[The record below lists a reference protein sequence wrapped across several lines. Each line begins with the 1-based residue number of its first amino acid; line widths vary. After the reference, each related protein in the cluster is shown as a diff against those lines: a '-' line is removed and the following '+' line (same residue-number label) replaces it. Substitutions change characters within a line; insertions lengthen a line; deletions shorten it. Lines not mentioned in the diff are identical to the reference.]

1 MSSGWRILCGVW
13 MAGVIAAA
21 FIGVGPAAGFREP
34 EAARI
39 LFFHVPMAWLAV
51 LGFLGAMLY
60 AMRYLR
66 RRDPAAD
73 IRAAASAEMG
83 FLFCV
88 LATLSGALFARVQW
102 GAAWNWDPRQTSI
115 LALLLV
121 YAAYFTLRS
130 AIADPERRAALSS
143 VYAILAALPMLFLV
157 FILPRVVDSLH
168 PGDTM
173 RSGGMSPDY
182 RIVFFAALCGFTL
195 LYFWIYRLRVATEE
209 VERSLC
215 RHCMK

>member
-1 MSSGWRILCGVW
+1 MDGRRDRGGLHRRG
-13 MAGVIAAA
+13 AGS
-21 FIGVGPAAGFREP
+21 GFREP

-143 VYAILAALPMLFLV
+143 VYAILAALPMLFWSSSS
-157 FILPRVVDSLH
+157 PVVVS
-168 PGDTM
+168 PGIHALGRD
-173 RSGGMSPDY
+173 GGLS
-182 RIVFFAALCGFTL
+182 IVFFAALRVYTAL
-195 LYFWIYRLRVATEE
+195 L
-209 VERSLC
+209 
-215 RHCMK
+215 